1 MLVGPER
8 LDGKPLFELNDVKPF
23 FESQIKSADDIFKS
37 DQTNL
42 YYSYKDSNKRGVD
55 KRLLLAL
62 NVRTDVNEE

>member
-1 MLVGPER
+1 MLVGPEK
-8 LDGKPLFELNDVKPF
+8 LDGKPLYELNDIRAF
-23 FESQIKSADDIFKS
+23 FESQIKSADDVFKS